1 MMNLTTDEIKRYLHK
16 QKMSTALIKQ
26 LENMLAAPFASS
38 SESIS
43 DSEAKKNLPLK
54 QNRNLLQIQK
64 QK

>member
-1 MMNLTTDEIKRYLHK
+1 
-16 QKMSTALIKQ
+16 MSTALIKQ

-43 DSEAKKNLPLK
+43 DSEAKKNLSLK